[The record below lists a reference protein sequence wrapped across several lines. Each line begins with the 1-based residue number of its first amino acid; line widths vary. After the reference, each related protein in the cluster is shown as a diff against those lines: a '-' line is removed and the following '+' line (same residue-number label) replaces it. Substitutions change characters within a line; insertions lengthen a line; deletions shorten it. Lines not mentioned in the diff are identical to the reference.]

1 MIRDRLQEKCV
12 VKSKLITSQDRTE
25 NNLEPVEVKDDI
37 TLLNIFS
44 ISWS

>member
-1 MIRDRLQEKCV
+1 MIEIDSKRCV

-37 TLLNIFS
+37 ILLKIF
-44 ISWS
+44 